1 MDRISLQAIEET
13 VAEVSRAPATPK
25 RPVTDLYHGVK
36 VVDDYQ
42 WLEDERDAEVL
53 RWTEDQNKYARAFLD
68 KISAREKLLS
78 NLREWIMATS
88 PDYRD
93 LDFQHRRLFALKFQP
108 PKQQWFLVSL
118 ASADALSSEKV
129 IVDPNDIDPE
139 KKTSID
145 FYAAALNGKYV
156 AISLSKGG
164 SEEGSIHFYISETGE
179 ELPDVIPRVQY
190 PTGGGSVTWNIGSTG
205 VYYTR
210 YPAPGER
217 SEDELHFYQQV
228 YYHELGTPLGED
240 SYVIGQEFPRIAEVK
255 LQTST
260 DGRHVLAIVAN
271 GDGGEFEHH
280 VMNPEGV
287 WTNVTQF
294 SDQVTQAKLGPD
306 GFLYLLSRKNAPR
319 GKILRLHLEHPV
331 LANAET
337 WVNESDVSIDG
348 FEPGVQQLY
357 VTTLDGGLSKIR
369 VYDQKGDTEKSLD
382 TEPISSVEETLRI
395 EGDKLLFRSETFITP
410 PAWYLY
416 DPLTKTMTK
425 TKLVVESPAS
435 FDDCEVIREY
445 AKSKDG
451 TMVPVNIIRRKGV
464 QLNGQNPTLLTGYGG
479 YGISLKPYFRIR
491 RRAWLDAGGVYVVA
505 NLRGGGE
512 YGEEWHKAGY
522 LTKKQNVFDDFVAS
536 AKHLIDR
543 RCTRPGKL
551 AIEGG
556 SNGGLLVAAVMTQH
570 PELFRAVAAYVGVFD
585 SLRSELEPNG
595 EFNVTEFGTVK
606 DLDQFRALYAY
617 SPYHHVTDGT
627 KYPAI
632 LLTTGWNDHRV
643 SPSNSRKMAARL
655 QAANQGDEPVLLRTT
670 FDTGHGMGT
679 TLDEQIREAADVF
692 AFLFDRLGM
701 T

>member
-1 MDRISLQAIEET
+1 MQAIDERVSEI
-13 VAEVSRAPATPK
+13 SRAPATPK
-25 RPVTDLYHGVK
+25 RPVVDLYHGVK

-42 WLEDERDAEVL
+42 WLEDARDDEVL
-53 RWTEDQNKYARAFLD
+53 RWTEEQNKYSRTLLD
-68 KISAREKLLS
+68 KIPALEKLLS
-78 NLREWIMATS
+78 KLREWIMATS
-88 PDYRD
+88 ADYRD
-93 LDFQHRRLFALKFQP
+93 LDFQHGRLFALKLQP

-118 ASADALSSEKV
+118 ASADDLSSEKV

-145 FYAAALNGKYV
+145 FYSTSLDGKYV
-156 AISLSKGG
+156 AVSLSKGG
-164 SEEGSIHFYISETGE
+164 SEEGSIHFYLTETGE
-179 ELPDVIPRVQY
+179 ELPDITPRVQY
-190 PTGGGSVTWNIGSTG
+190 PTGGGSVTWNIDSSG

-217 SEDELHFYQQV
+217 PEDDLHFYQQV
-228 YYHELGTPLGED
+228 YYHKLGTPLSED

-260 DGRHVLAIVAN
+260 DGRHILAIVAN

-287 WTNVTQF
+287 WTKVTQF
-294 SDQVTQAKLGPD
+294 QDQVTQAKLGPD

-319 GKILRLHLEHPV
+319 GKILRVHLEHPI

-337 WVNESDVSIDG
+337 WVKESDASIDG

-357 VTTLDGGLSKIR
+357 VTTLDGGPSKLRI
-369 VYDQKGDTEKSLD
+369 YDQKGGTEKLVQVD
-382 TEPISSVEETLRI
+382 PVSSVEEILRI

-416 DPLTKTMTK
+416 DPLTDTKTK
-425 TKLVVESPAS
+425 TKLAVQSPAS
-435 FDDCEVIREY
+435 FEDCEVVREH
-445 AKSKDG
+445 ARSRDG
-451 TMVPVNIIRRKGV
+451 TMVPINIIMRKGV

-491 RRAWLDAGGVYVVA
+491 RRAWLDAGGIYVVA

-512 YGEEWHKAGY
+512 YGEDWHKAGQ
-522 LTKKQNVFDDFVAS
+522 LTRKQNVFDDFIAS

-543 RCTRPGKL
+543 RYTRPGKL

-556 SNGGLLVAAVMTQH
+556 SNGGLLVGAVLTQH

-585 SLRSELEPNG
+585 SLRSEQEPNG
-595 EFNVTEFGTVK
+595 AFNVTEFGTVK
-606 DLDQFRALYAY
+606 DVDQFHALYAY
-617 SPYHHVTDGT
+617 SPYHRVTDGT
-627 KYPAI
+627 KYPAV

-643 SPSNSRKMAARL
+643 SPANSRKMAARL
-655 QAANQGDEPVLLRTT
+655 QAANPSGEPVLLRTT
-670 FDTGHGMGT
+670 LDTGHGMGT
-679 TLDEQIREAADVF
+679 ALDEQIRESADVF
-692 AFLFDRLGM
+692 AFLFDRLGISG
-701 T
+701 